1 MKPRDKA
8 GRSAAEEKT
17 REQRDPH
24 EVRSIWME
32 IKSRNKAL
40 GNVTYFSYLLP
51 RRVVLCFRSILEQE
65 KAVMRALLEG
75 LNHFQLQISVQATV
89 GSAENSRL
97 TCLKSCEDTWEQKC
111 R

>member
-1 MKPRDKA
+1 
-8 GRSAAEEKT
+8 
-17 REQRDPH
+17 
-24 EVRSIWME
+24 ME
-32 IKSRNKAL
+32 IKSQNKGL

-51 RRVVLCFRSILEQE
+51 RWVVLCFRSIREQE
-65 KAVMRALLEG
+65 KEVMRALIEG
-75 LNHFQLQISVQATV
+75 LNPFQLQISVQATV